1 MRLRVC
7 EQGVIDATDA
17 VFITEDGE
25 RELVNATWPVRC
37 YLIEHPQGRLL
48 WDAGLPEGSP
58 GDLRPAGKFPKGI
71 RQPLVPWLADL
82 GLTPA
87 DITYMG
93 FSHLHN
99 DHAGNANHFAASTV
113 VISAREW
120 AHAFGP
126 DAASVYRPQD
136 YAALRASRTI
146 LVDDTLDLFG
156 DGAAVIH
163 AAPGHTPGHQIL
175 LLTMPDEEKP
185 LLLVGDAF
193 YAPEDRTHRRV
204 PEWNVD
210 RTASFRS
217 IDRIEQLA
225 AQTGAR
231 LLVHHDPNA

>member
-1 MRLRVC
+1 MRLRVL
-7 EQGVIDATDA
+7 EQGVIEARDA
-17 VFITEDGE
+17 VFVTEDGE
-25 RELVNATWPVRC
+25 RELVNAVWPVRC
-37 YLIEHPQGRLL
+37 YLVEHPSGLLL

-58 GDLRPAGKFPKGI
+58 GNSPPAGKFPRSI
-71 RQPLVPWLADL
+71 RQPLVPWLAGL

-87 DITYMG
+87 DIAYMG

-99 DHAGNANHFAASTV
+99 DHAGNANGFAAATV
-113 VISAREW
+113 VVGAREW

-126 DAASVYRPQD
+126 DPGSVYRPQD
-136 YAALRASRTI
+136 YAALRDSRTI
-146 LVDDTLDLFG
+146 LVDETQDLFG
-156 DGAAVIH
+156 DGTAVIH

-175 LLTMPDEEKP
+175 LLTMPGQEP

-210 RTASFRS
+210 PVQSFRT
-217 IDRIEQLA
+217 IDRIEHLA
-225 AQTGAR
+225 AETGAR

>member
-7 EQGVIDATDA
+7 EQGVIEAQDA
-17 VFITEDGE
+17 VFVTESGE

-37 YLIEHPQGRLL
+37 YLIEHPNGLLL
-48 WDAGLPEGSP
+48 WDAGLPEGTP
-58 GDLRPAGKFPKGI
+58 DNPPPAGTFPKGI
-71 RQPLVPWLADL
+71 RQPLIPWLADL

-87 DITYMG
+87 DITHIG

-99 DHAGNANHFAASTV
+99 DHAGNANHFAAATV

-126 DAASVYRPQD
+126 DAGRVYRPQD
-136 YAALRASRTI
+136 YVALRDSRTI
-146 LVDDTLDLFG
+146 LVDDTHDLFG

-175 LLTMPDEEKP
+175 LLTMPDGEEP
-185 LLLVGDAF
+185 FLLVGDAF
-193 YAPEDRTHRRV
+193 YAPEDRIHRRV
-204 PEWNVD
+204 PAWNVD
-210 RTASFRS
+210 KAASFRS
-217 IDRIEQLA
+217 IGRIERLA
-225 AQTGAR
+225 AETGAR

>member
-7 EQGVIDATDA
+7 EQGVIDAKDA
-17 VFITEDGE
+17 VFVTEQGE

-37 YLIEHPQGRLL
+37 YLIEHPDGLLL

-58 GDLRPAGKFPKGI
+58 ENPPPAGTFPKGI
-71 RQPLVPWLADL
+71 LSPLVPWLAGL
-82 GLTPA
+82 GITPA
-87 DITYMG
+87 DLTYMG

-99 DHAGNANHFAASTV
+99 DHAGNANHFAAATV

-120 AHAFGP
+120 DHAFGLDP
-126 DAASVYRPQD
+126 GPVYRPQD
-136 YAALRASRTI
+136 YAALRESRTI
-146 LVDDTLDLFG
+146 LVDDTHDLFG
-156 DGAAVIH
+156 DGTAIIH
-163 AAPGHTPGHQIL
+163 AAPGHTPGHQTL
-175 LLTMPDEEKP
+175 LLTMPGAEQP

-204 PEWNVD
+204 PAWNVD
-210 RTASFRS
+210 PAASFRT

-231 LLVHHDPNA
+231 VLVHHDPNA